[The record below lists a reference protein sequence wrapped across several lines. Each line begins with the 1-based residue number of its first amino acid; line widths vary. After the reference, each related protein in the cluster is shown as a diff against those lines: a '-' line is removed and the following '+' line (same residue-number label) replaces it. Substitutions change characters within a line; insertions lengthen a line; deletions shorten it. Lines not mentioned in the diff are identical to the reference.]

1 MIIRNAVHCAV
12 PSVEYFSW
20 NSACNNRNLVV
31 MDQVRGRG
39 WGSVEYYYWSHV
51 GSIHIYKL
59 ARQIK
64 SQEEKWKTQPN
75 TKKRKGKKN
84 PHWATRQCLLCWETK
99 CNNHTIHR
107 RTGDRIAAI
116 EQVLVLNRVT
126 NIDHNLH
133 VSLIINIR
141 KTKSSIR
148 QPTQT

>member
-39 WGSVEYYYWSHV
+39 WGSVEYYCWSHV

-75 TKKRKGKKN
+75 TKKKERKKKIPS

-99 CNNHTIHR
+99 CNNHNIHF
-107 RTGDRIAAI
+107 RTGERTAAI
-116 EQVLVLNRVT
+116 EQVFVLNRVT
-126 NIDHNLH
+126 NMNDNLH

-148 QPTQT
+148 

>member
-75 TKKRKGKKN
+75 TKKRKGKKKSHHHTELQDN
-84 PHWATRQCLLCWETK
+84 ACYAGRPSAIIIIFTSGQVRELLPLSK
-99 CNNHTIHR
+99 Y
-107 RTGDRIAAI
+107 
-116 EQVLVLNRVT
+116 LFLNRVT
-126 NIDHNLH
+126 NINHNLH
-133 VSLIINIR
+133 ASLIINIR

-148 QPTQT
+148 